1 LQLSALSF
9 SNDFSDPNRIN
20 EQVDLVVESIR
31 FAAELGASVCRIFGG
46 RLESPRDEEARSCA
60 KERVLE
66 ALARVVPVAE
76 RSGVALALENHGH
89 LPCSAEDQVEII
101 RSIDSRNLRA
111 TVDIGNYLQ
120 CGQEAHEGTAIAAPY
135 ASYVHLK
142 DYRKRADGS
151 LPWGWAVEACS
162 LGQGDVDFR
171 QCLEAL
177 RTANYDGYLAIEYEG
192 AEDELSA
199 VGKSFTYVE
208 EQLRLLEL

>member
-1 LQLSALSF
+1 
-9 SNDFSDPNRIN
+9 
-20 EQVDLVVESIR
+20 
-31 FAAELGASVCRIFGG
+31 
-46 RLESPRDEEARSCA
+46 
-60 KERVLE
+60 
-66 ALARVVPVAE
+66 
-76 RSGVALALENHGH
+76 
-89 LPCSAEDQVEII
+89 VEII

-192 AEDELSA
+192 AEDDTPSFAAQGCAPVSTFTGRRLRMPKANSLSA
-199 VGKSFTYVE
+199 SYPVTTSHRMAVSLFPGT
-208 EQLRLLEL
+208 RRR